1 MMREGKV
8 NGLVFCKKKS
18 SKKPFRRIPQ
28 PCQSG
33 PKTECSNSP
42 DSTLPISSFS
52 FHIQFLT
59 DVSVNMYVLYPNN
72 CGLLFFWREYLV
84 IWWEN
89 IYTVWNW
96 DQWHLAWMQFVRSFC
111 REAKNI
117 GVCPALPTSLD
128 ILNLFKASK
137 LNKLPV
143 QFIGKS
149 HYAYEY
155 CTMYIHI

>member
-1 MMREGKV
+1 MDEVRDNDERREGGWPCFPIK
-8 NGLVFCKKKS
+8 NKS

-128 ILNLFKASK
+128 ILNLFKIYSILCRKASWISY
-137 LNKLPV
+137 LYN
-143 QFIGKS
+143 S
-149 HYAYEY
+149 
-155 CTMYIHI
+155 